1 MINEKPALILMA
13 QCRKAVET
21 VKEQL
26 NQPLEMYLESN
37 RGCTEQDII
46 LAIEDASESLKKRL
60 FAALRIEQYPRT
72 FKEWMKSA
80 IANGTLKLPAIIE
93 MDEKKFRELIPA
105 CELMRLYEQYKEEIW
120 DKLEQWKENNGE
132 FNIISLLNNFRR
144 LHIESDQDLQCLL
157 VCIMCDY
164 IAGEILEEGDIA

>member
-105 CELMRLYEQYKEEIW
+105 CELMRLYEQYK
-120 DKLEQWKENNGE
+120 
-132 FNIISLLNNFRR
+132 
-144 LHIESDQDLQCLL
+144 
-157 VCIMCDY
+157 
-164 IAGEILEEGDIA
+164 